1 MDVSPKLPRRI
12 LDEENFLEIAYYEI
26 KADQFRPHGWR
37 YRLAWIQ
44 QGRCR
49 VLFDNHHGK
58 ADHNHIDGQELSYA
72 FTGVEQLIAD
82 FVGLVKKL
90 GGPL

>member
-1 MDVSPKLPRRI
+1 VSPKLPRRI

-26 KADQFRPHGWR
+26 EADQYRPHGWR

-44 QGRCR
+44 KGNCR

-58 ADHNHIDGQELSYA
+58 SDHHHVD
-72 FTGVEQLIAD
+72 GVETAYQFVSVDQLITD
-82 FVGLVKKL
+82 FVALVRKL
-90 GGPL
+90 GGPI

>member
-1 MDVSPKLPRRI
+1 MSPKFPRHL

-26 KADQFRPHGWR
+26 ETDQFRPHGWR

-44 QGRCR
+44 KDACR

-58 ADHNHIDGQELSYA
+58 ADHYHVDGQEFPYEFSS
-72 FTGVEQLIAD
+72 VDQ
-82 FVGLVKKL
+82 LVKHFVDLIRKM
-90 GGPL
+90 GGPI